1 MTAPSDRVALVTGS
15 ARGIGVGI
23 VDRLLRD
30 GFRVAVVDLDADAVD
45 ERVAV
50 WQGRG
55 HAVVGVAADVCD
67 RDAVRAAVSAVTE
80 ALGPVDVVV
89 NNAGVWTF
97 QPFASSEPAQW
108 MRDINVNLV
117 GTLTVT
123 REVLPGML
131 ARGHGRVINIVSDS
145 GRVGELNVAA
155 YAAAKAG
162 VMGFARA
169 LAKEVGRD
177 GVTVNNVSLSTTLTP
192 GAHDTYDE
200 AQLAKMTRRYPVGR
214 LGRPADAAGAV
225 AYFASGDAEWVTGQ
239 TLSVNGGYAML

>member
-1 MTAPSDRVALVTGS
+1 MTGRSGRVAMVTGS

-23 VDRLLRD
+23 VDRLLQG
-30 GFRVAVVDLDADAVD
+30 GFDVGVVDLDADAVA
-45 ERVAV
+45 ERVAG
-50 WQGRG
+50 WQDRG
-55 HAVVGVAADVCD
+55 HKVAGATADVGD
-67 RDAVRAAVSAVTE
+67 RDAVRAAVAAVTA

-108 MRDINVNLV
+108 LRDINVNLI
-117 GTLTVT
+117 GTLHVT

-131 ARGHGRVINIVSDS
+131 ARGHGRVVNIVSDS

-200 AQLAKMTRRYPVGR
+200 AQLAKMSRRYPVGR
-214 LGRPADAAGAV
+214 LGTPADAAGAV
-225 AYFASGDAEWVTGQ
+225 AYFASEEAEWVTGQ

>member
-1 MTAPSDRVALVTGS
+1 MTRHTRRVAIVTGA

-23 VDRLLRD
+23 VDRLLAANFAVGVID
-30 GFRVAVVDLDADAVD
+30 MDSDTVA
-45 ERVAV
+45 ERVGNWRSEDAP
-50 WQGRG
+50 
-55 HAVVGVAADVCD
+55 VVGTADVAD
-67 RDAVRAAVSAVTE
+67 SEAVRGAVSSVTRE
-80 ALGPVDVVV
+80 LGSVDVVV

-97 QPFASSEPAQW
+97 QPFVSSDPAQW
-108 MRDINVNLV
+108 MRDIGVNLI

-123 REVLPGML
+123 REVLPGMVS
-131 ARGHGRVINIVSDS
+131 RRFGRVINIVSDS

-162 VMGFARA
+162 VMGFSRA

-200 AQLAKMTRRYPVGR
+200 AQLTKMTRRYPVGR
-214 LGRPADAAGAV
+214 LGTPSDAAGAV
-225 AYFASGDAEWVTGQ
+225 AYFASDEAEWVTGQ